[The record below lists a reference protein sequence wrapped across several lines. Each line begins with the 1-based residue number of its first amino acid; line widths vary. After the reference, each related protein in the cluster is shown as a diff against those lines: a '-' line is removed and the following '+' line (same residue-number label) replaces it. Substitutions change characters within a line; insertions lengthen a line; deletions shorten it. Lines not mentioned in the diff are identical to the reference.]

1 MNSYTNIKNI
11 LRLIMTACIAILTI
25 ASSPSFALGKL
36 GHQLTC
42 QLAFEQLQPASQKE
56 IMRVLNTMSTEA
68 LAHLNKYN
76 HSESK
81 APMTYAKACTWAD
94 AIKKQPKFE
103 RFKSWHYI
111 NVKRDK
117 SFIDRK
123 NCHNNCVTQA
133 VTYHQEQL
141 TSSKNDQQKRQALMF
156 LGHWLGD
163 IHQPLHVSFT
173 SDLGGNKTKIIFQD
187 DKCTNLHWLWDQCLL
202 TEQIETND
210 DQIRYEY
217 LYQKLSKILNK
228 NQKNGNAK
236 KWQNDDVYHWASE
249 SLNIA
254 RMPEFG
260 YCSIKNNGM
269 CEVNTPQP
277 YQLMNGYQEHFA
289 PVINER
295 IVKASVRLAHR
306 LEQSL

>member
-1 MNSYTNIKNI
+1 MNVKQV
-11 LRLIMTACIAILTI
+11 LRVMVAVCITMLMMT
-25 ASSPSFALGKL
+25 SKPSFALGKL

-42 QLAFEQLQPASQKE
+42 QLAFEQLRPKSQQK
-56 IMRVLNTMSTEA
+56 IIRLLNTMPAKA

-94 AIKKQPKFE
+94 AIKKESKFE

-123 NCHNNCVTQA
+123 SCRNNCVTQA
-133 VTYHQEQL
+133 VIYHQQQL
-141 TSSKNDQQKRQALMF
+141 TSSRSEQQKRQALMF

-163 IHQPLHVSFT
+163 IHQPLHVSFA

-187 DKCTNLHWLWDQCLL
+187 DKCTNLHWVWDQCLL

-228 NQKNGNAK
+228 NKQNGNVE
-236 KWQNDDVYHWASE
+236 KWKNDDIYRWASE
-249 SLNIA
+249 SITLA
-254 RMPEFG
+254 RLPEFG
-260 YCSIKNNGM
+260 YCTTTKDNS

-295 IVKASVRLAHR
+295 IVKAAVRLAHR

>member
-1 MNSYTNIKNI
+1 MLAVCITM
-11 LRLIMTACIAILTI
+11 LMMT
-25 ASSPSFALGKL
+25 SKPSFALGKL

-42 QLAFEQLQPASQKE
+42 QLAFEQLRPKSQQK
-56 IMRVLNTMSTEA
+56 IIRLLNTMPAKA

-94 AIKKQPKFE
+94 AIKKESKFE

-123 NCHNNCVTQA
+123 SCRNNCVTQA
-133 VTYHQEQL
+133 VIYHQEQL
-141 TSSKNDQQKRQALMF
+141 TSSRSEQQKRQALMF

-163 IHQPLHVSFT
+163 IHQPLHVSFA

-187 DKCTNLHWLWDQCLL
+187 DKCTNLHWVWDQCLL
-202 TEQIETND
+202 TEQVETND

-228 NQKNGNAK
+228 NKKNGNVE
-236 KWQNDDVYHWASE
+236 KWKTDDIYRWASE
-249 SLNIA
+249 SITLA
-254 RMPEFG
+254 RLPKFG
-260 YCSIKNNGM
+260 YCTTTKDNH
-269 CEVNTPQP
+269 CKVNAPRP
-277 YQLMNGYQEHFA
+277 YQLMNDYQKYFA

-295 IVKASVRLAHR
+295 IVKAAVRLAHR